1 MRVLLITKCYPPYS
15 GGAAVNYK
23 IFLDELS
30 KMKKISKVNILTNY
44 NKDCNVIENSINNN
58 TNVIRILLD
67 YQSYSNIIIKF
78 LAFSIQVLQSLVI
91 GLLIRL
97 FKYYDLIQ
105 IHSDFLW
112 ASNGKIL
119 NPGVL
124 FLSKSANKTVLD
136 IRDKTSIP
144 KMDYGY
150 SHYFANSN
158 YIFKKLKNNLRELKC
173 SLIYSPIDFY
183 EKDDLIVE
191 NIFLKEKPYI
201 CFIGK
206 ISHNKGVFKLF
217 EAMEILL
224 SQVNF
229 SHKLLLCG
237 NIVDRMP
244 KIPNNCKYIGPL
256 DNLNAMKLLYGSSL
270 LVLPSKSESLPRVVM
285 EAIVYKIPFL
295 MTGGVSE
302 IEDNFPKNILLNN
315 NPESI
320 ALGITEILKRKKK
333 YLKNS
338 YPMQLHDTKKV
349 IEQIY
354 YVYYELLYHD

>member
-44 NKDCNVIENSINNN
+44 NKDCNVIENSINNK

-183 EKDDLIVE
+183 EKALAQK
-191 NIFLKEKPYI
+191 N
-201 CFIGK
+201 
-206 ISHNKGVFKLF
+206 H
-217 EAMEILL
+217 
-224 SQVNF
+224 
-229 SHKLLLCG
+229 
-237 NIVDRMP
+237 
-244 KIPNNCKYIGPL
+244 
-256 DNLNAMKLLYGSSL
+256 
-270 LVLPSKSESLPRVVM
+270 
-285 EAIVYKIPFL
+285 
-295 MTGGVSE
+295 GGVPLSKGAE
-302 IEDNFPKNILLNN
+302 L
-315 NPESI
+315 
-320 ALGITEILKRKKK
+320 ALFLASPASDGITGKLISAIWDKWEDWVEHI
-333 YLKNS
+333 
-338 YPMQLHDTKKV
+338 D
-349 IEQIY
+349 
-354 YVYYELLYHD
+354 ELAKSDAYTLRRISGRERGFDWGDV